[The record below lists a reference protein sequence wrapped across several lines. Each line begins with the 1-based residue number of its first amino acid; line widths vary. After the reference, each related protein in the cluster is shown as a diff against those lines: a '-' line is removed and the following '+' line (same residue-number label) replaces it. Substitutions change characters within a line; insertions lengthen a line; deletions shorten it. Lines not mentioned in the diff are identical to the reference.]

1 MQDEVGGQGSSLL
14 SSSVSPAS
22 AGVHAQIVYEKPL
35 CYARTACKRG
45 LGHKSHLEAQSEWQ
59 MRCRKRMHSEASISP
74 LYHGLAHSHSWLVE
88 LGDQGARLCAV
99 VD

>member
-35 CYARTACKRG
+35 CYARTTCKRG
-45 LGHKSHLEAQSEWQ
+45 LGHKCHIEAQRVANAVPKKDALGSF
-59 MRCRKRMHSEASISP
+59 HLTAV
-74 LYHGLAHSHSWLVE
+74 SWLSP
-88 LGDQGARLCAV
+88 QPSV
-99 VD
+99 VG